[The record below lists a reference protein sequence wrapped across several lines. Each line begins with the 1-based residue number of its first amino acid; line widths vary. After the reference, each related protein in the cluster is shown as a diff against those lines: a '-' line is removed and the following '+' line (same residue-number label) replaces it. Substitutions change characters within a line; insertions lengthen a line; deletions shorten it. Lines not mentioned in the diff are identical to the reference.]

1 MKRIVDRN
9 HPTLR
14 GHAKEVEASLFGTR
28 KLAKII
34 KDMREAL
41 DNEDDGVALAAPQI
55 GLPLRIFVVSP
66 RAYSK
71 SDKTSPLVFINP
83 RITKRSKKELLVD
96 EGCLSIRWL
105 YGEVKRS
112 TNATVEAYDEEG
124 KRFTRGGGGILAQIF
139 QHEIDHLEGVLFT
152 DKARNVRDIPP
163 VPKA

>member
-1 MKRIVDRN
+1 MKRIVDRD

-14 GHAKEVEASLFGTR
+14 SHAQAVEASLFGTR

-34 KDMREAL
+34 KDMQEAL

-71 SDKTSPLVFINP
+71 NDKNCPLVFINP
-83 RITKRSKKELLVD
+83 TITKRSKKEQLVD

-112 TNATVEAYDEEG
+112 TNATVEAFDEKG

-139 QHEIDHLEGVLFT
+139 QHEVDHLEGVLFT

-163 VPKA
+163 APTA